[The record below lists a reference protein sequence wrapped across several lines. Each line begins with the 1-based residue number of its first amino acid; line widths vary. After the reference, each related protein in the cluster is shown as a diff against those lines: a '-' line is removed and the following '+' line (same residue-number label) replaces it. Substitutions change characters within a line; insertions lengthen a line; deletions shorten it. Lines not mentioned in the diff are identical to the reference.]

1 MRGSA
6 RRRRRTA
13 TRRQIAGIGRR
24 NKMTVRSDRAEGA
37 RMRRAAAR
45 IGRGVSGIGCGAGG
59 RREAGHR
66 VALGLHA
73 LPIHDVVLLLQRS
86 WAKGA
91 PPALP
96 MMPRA
101 PPEAAPIA
109 APFAGVAC
117 SRADTG
123 TKPRSER
130 CTQ

>member
-59 RREAGHR
+59 RGEALHR
-66 VALGLHA
+66 VAVGGHA
-73 LPIHDVVLLLQRS
+73 LPIHDVVLLLQRLLRKRC
-86 WAKGA
+86 ATRAADDAEGA
-91 PPALP
+91 ARG
-96 MMPRA
+96 RA
-101 PPEAAPIA
+101 NRR
-109 APFAGVAC
+109 PFAGVAC

>member
-1 MRGSA
+1 
-6 RRRRRTA
+6 
-13 TRRQIAGIGRR
+13 
-24 NKMTVRSDRAEGA
+24 
-37 RMRRAAAR
+37 MRRAAAR

-59 RREAGHR
+59 GEK
-66 VALGLHA
+66 LSTE
-73 LPIHDVVLLLQRS
+73 LPWAAMHCPYMMSYCCCSDC
-86 WAKGA
+86 AKGA
-91 PPALP
+91 PPAPP